1 MKIAIGCDHGGLE
14 HKNAIA
20 EHLRERGFE
29 VEDFG
34 IYEQKPIDYP
44 VIALKVAKSVAEE
57 ENELGSLVCGTGI
70 GMSLA
75 ANKVKG
81 IRAAAVSEHFPLNT
95 QDFIIIQTFC
105 VWVAGLSVWVQHWNL
120 PTYLSIRNLRAVAIK
135 NALI

>member
-44 VIALKVAKSVAEE
+44 EIALKVAKSVAEK
-57 ENELGSLVCGTGI
+57 ENELGILVCGTG
-70 GMSLA
+70 MECPLRQ
-75 ANKVKG
+75 
-81 IRAAAVSEHFPLNT
+81 IRSRESEPP
-95 QDFIIIQTFC
+95 Q
-105 VWVAGLSVWVQHWNL
+105 
-120 PTYLSIRNLRAVAIK
+120 
-135 NALI
+135 